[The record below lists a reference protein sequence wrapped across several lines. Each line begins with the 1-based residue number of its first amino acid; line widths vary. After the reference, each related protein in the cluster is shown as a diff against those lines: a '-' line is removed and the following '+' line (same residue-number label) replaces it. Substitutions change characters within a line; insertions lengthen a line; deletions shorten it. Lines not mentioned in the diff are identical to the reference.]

1 MFAFLRSRPSALLGR
16 EVKGPA
22 GVDTP
27 LLDTPLLDTL
37 ADARDVAL
45 TAADASFTPERAA
58 AQRAAIMA
66 RLGASDD
73 PRVLSFP
80 PRALEATP
88 AVRRGASPR
97 PALGWMLTA
106 AAAGLVVGVGTGQ
119 GLYDWQPG
127 DWQPGRPA
135 VTQGRAATTPAAIQ
149 PVLTDLDD
157 AILGEVEFALA
168 ERGVDE
174 LQPLDALTPR
184 VTLVASR

>member
-1 MFAFLRSRPSALLGR
+1 MFAFLRSRPAAMLGR
-16 EVKGPA
+16 EGMGPTV
-22 GVDTP
+22 VDTQ
-27 LLDTPLLDTL
+27 LLDTL
-37 ADARDVAL
+37 ADAHDAA
-45 TAADASFTPERAA
+45 TDEADASFTPERAA

-66 RLGASDD
+66 RLGATD

-80 PRALEATP
+80 PRTIEASQP
-88 AVRRGASPR
+88 VRRAASPR

-119 GLYDWQPG
+119 GLYD
-127 DWQPGRPA
+127 DWQPGRQAVSQPSIVSARVISAPVAVLPA
-135 VTQGRAATTPAAIQ
+135 V
-149 PVLTDLDD
+149 TDLDD

>member
-1 MFAFLRSRPSALLGR
+1 MFAFLRSSPSARLG
-16 EVKGPA
+16 EVTT

-27 LLDTPLLDTL
+27 LLDAL
-37 ADARDVAL
+37 ADAHDAARA
-45 TAADASFTPERAA
+45 AADASFTPERAA

-66 RLGASDD
+66 RLGATED

-80 PRALEATP
+80 PRAFDAP
-88 AVRRGASPR
+88 ADIRRASSPR

-106 AAAGLVVGVGTGQ
+106 AAAGLIVGVGTGQ
-119 GLYDWQPG
+119 GLYD
-127 DWQPGRPA
+127 DWQPGRETA
-135 VTQGRAATTPAAIQ
+135 TAGRAVSAPVAVQPTAA
-149 PVLTDLDD
+149 DLDD
-157 AILGEVEFALA
+157 AILGEVEVALA

>member
-1 MFAFLRSRPSALLGR
+1 MFAFLRSRPSALPGC
-16 EVKGPA
+16 EVNGPIVA
-22 GVDTP
+22 DAP
-27 LLDTPLLDTL
+27 LLETL
-37 ADARDVAL
+37 ADTRDAA
-45 TAADASFTPERAA
+45 TAEADASFTPERAA

-66 RLGASDD
+66 RLGATED

-80 PRALEATP
+80 PRALDAP
-88 AVRRGASPR
+88 PPVRRAASPR

-119 GLYDWQPG
+119 GLYD
-127 DWQPGRPA
+127 DWQPGGNGAPQDWTYTAPVA
-135 VTQGRAATTPAAIQ
+135 VPPMASDI
-149 PVLTDLDD
+149 DD
-157 AILGEVEFALA
+157 AILGEIEVALA